1 MAGVRIF
8 RPERIPSLS
17 RIPKELLRRNRLC
30 ERCGRE
36 TEHIVYR
43 VPKRVLFLYI
53 KEHAESLQESCA
65 VCARSSVITGRDREE
80 LLAELGARS
89 RPGGRR

>member
-1 MAGVRIF
+1 MRIF
-8 RPERIPSLS
+8 RPERIPGLS
-17 RIPKELLRRNRLC
+17 RIPKELLRRERFC

-43 VPKRVLFLYI
+43 VPKRVLFLYV

-65 VCARSSVITGRDREE
+65 ACARSAVIKGRDREE
-80 LLAELGARS
+80 ILSELESRGRS
-89 RPGGRR
+89 PER